1 MDVLTLPFLS
11 ETARQQQYVFRS
23 LLGAG
28 ARLSCGSDWPVSSAD
43 PILGMHVAVN
53 RRVPGE
59 PESVAPLLPHEALT
73 VPEAIAGYTTG
84 TAFVNRLEGSTGRLD
99 VGMAADLVAV
109 DTDLLGVDPLEIC
122 RTEVTNT
129 FVDGRE
135 VYVR

>member
-1 MDVLTLPFLS
+1 
-11 ETARQQQYVFRS
+11 
-23 LLGAG
+23 
-28 ARLSCGSDWPVSSAD
+28 
-43 PILGMHVAVN
+43 MHVAVN

-122 RTEVTNT
+122 RIEVTNT